1 MNKKTLNRIILFMS
15 IALAILIA
23 LQSWWIMGS
32 YKIYEQQ
39 VHKELDAALYLSINQ
54 ENQIRIEK
62 FKEKLG
68 YDFNFSVT
76 DEHMLEYMMNMAT
89 SKIYSDGSYIDK
101 EKLKS
106 ICSNELRSR
115 KIRSKFQFE
124 IEDLFKGTKTVYP
137 KRANYTPAATS
148 IQQKVGSLGQKRISL
163 TISNIDS
170 YVYGNMKWSIVA
182 TAILV
187 LFNAGCLFYML
198 FTIIRQKQVS
208 EMRNDFVSNMT
219 HEFKTP
225 IATISAANEAI
236 TTFMGMGKLDRID
249 KYLDISKNETI
260 KLNNLVEEI
269 LNISQYDKKDFSLKL
284 EPVDIVEMI
293 KEMIQRF
300 KLKNEDFHFAFN
312 SEEIEPVFVDR
323 FHFQNTL
330 SNLIDNAIKYS
341 DTLKIVDITVY
352 VNKEKLVVVIKDYGK
367 GISKE
372 QQKYIF
378 DKFYRVSTG
387 DLHQVKGF
395 GLGLA
400 YVRKIVEK
408 HKGTIN
414 IKSQVGKGSEFFV
427 YLPINQEISN

>member
-1 MNKKTLNRIILFMS
+1 MS

-23 LQSWWIMGS
+23 LQSWWIIGS

-39 VHKELDAALYLSINQ
+39 VHKELDAALYLSLKK
-54 ENQIRIEK
+54 ENQIR
-62 FKEKLG
+62 FKLFKDKLG
-68 YDFNFSVT
+68 QRLDLRDYD
-76 DEHMLEYMMNMAT
+76 EQMLENFMNMAT
-89 SKIYSDGSYIDK
+89 SSIYSEGSFIDK
-101 EKLKS
+101 KKLKD

-124 IEDLFKGTKTVYP
+124 IEDLFKGNKTVYP

-170 YVYGNMKWSIVA
+170 YVYGNMKWSLVA
-182 TAILV
+182 TVILV

-236 TTFMGMGKLDRID
+236 TTFMGMGNLDRVD
-249 KYLDISKNETI
+249 KYLDISKNETK

-269 LNISQYDKKDFSLKL
+269 LNISKYDKKDFSLKL
-284 EPVDIVEMI
+284 ENVDVYTMI

-300 KLKNEDFHFAFN
+300 KLKNEDFHFIFN
-312 SEEIEPVFVDR
+312 AEKIEPLMLDR
-323 FHFQNTL
+323 FHFQNTI

-341 DTLKIVDITVY
+341 DTLKIVDITAY
-352 VNKEKLVVVIKDYGK
+352 INKEQLVIVVKDYGK

-372 QQKYIF
+372 QQRYIF
-378 DKFYRVSTG
+378 DRFYRAPTG

-400 YVRKIVEK
+400 YVKKIIEK
-408 HKGTIN
+408 HKGTVS